1 MIKRI
6 AALLLCLALM
16 LSLVPVAAADAG
28 LPQTVATYFS
38 NAKYKNYTIEDS
50 IEIHNYCFVVLKN
63 GKENILYAFRKTNGN
78 YKFWMRNK
86 TAVPQG
92 ANAIELFDYTGKV
105 VDGCNAKMVNPT
117 VGIQY
122 YTENHEDVD
131 KVLAYSLSN
140 GAWILKAYI
149 NTKADVAVS
158 FMNNTLTYHRYSNG
172 AKQGVVEGTFQRDIR
187 HTSVAAIPPSL
198 KSAQSKL
205 TTAPEL
211 PTDSELVAQEVKFT
225 GGQKYEVYSGPGKDF
240 LRGANNKAAV
250 STNDWIQ
257 VFGEEDGWILIQYA
271 INKDKYRFGYIETKA
286 LPKNTE
292 VKALDFNTCL
302 AVTVADT
309 EITDDPLYSKAAL
322 GTIAAEEDVLWL
334 ASIGEW
340 AYIESDVDDIPVRGF
355 VPVENLQIPED
366 SDGVEEE

>member
-122 YTENHEDVD
+122 YTEDHEDVD

-187 HTSVAAIPPSL
+187 HTSVAAIPTSL

-240 LRGANNKAAV
+240 LRGSNNKAAV

-271 INKDKYRFGYIETKA
+271 INKDTYRFGYIDA
-286 LPKNTE
+286 ASLPKDAKVDE
-292 VKALDFNTCL
+292 LDFN
-302 AVTVADT
+302 AAEAIAQATVA
-309 EITDDPLYSKAAL
+309 ITDDPLFSATTLATL
-322 GTIAAEEDVLWL
+322 PADTQVTWL
-334 ASIGEW
+334 ATMGSW
-340 AYIESDVDDIPVRGF
+340 AYVATEIDSTPVRGF
-355 VPVENLQIPED
+355 IPAKALELVEFD
-366 SDGVEEE
+366 FAEEE